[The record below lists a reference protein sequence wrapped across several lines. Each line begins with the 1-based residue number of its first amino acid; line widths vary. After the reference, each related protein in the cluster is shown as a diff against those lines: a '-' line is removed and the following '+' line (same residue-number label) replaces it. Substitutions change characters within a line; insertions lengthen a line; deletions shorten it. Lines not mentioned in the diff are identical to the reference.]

1 MVFKYCPDCGDKLG
15 EKEIGDEGIVPYCLS
30 CKKPR
35 FSFSY
40 PCVLCVVINENN
52 EVGLIKQGY
61 VSATYVGVAG
71 FIKQGETVEESA
83 KREVEEETGLTV
95 TGVKYYTNYYNE
107 KRDLLMFGVI
117 CRVKNGSFNIS
128 KEVDSAGWFSPEE
141 AITLVSNTVIQ
152 DMIRETCK
160 IS

>member
-1 MVFKYCPDCGDKLG
+1 MFNVQKTA
-15 EKEIGDEGIVPYCLS
+15 
-30 CKKPR
+30 

-40 PCVLCVVINENN
+40 PCVLCVVINENG

-61 VSATYVGVAG
+61 VSESYVGIAG

-95 TGVKYYTNYYNE
+95 LEAKYYTNYYHE

-117 CRVKNGSFNIS
+117 CKVKNGVFNIS
-128 KEVDSAGWFSPEE
+128 KEVESAGWFSPEE
-141 AITLVSNTVIQ
+141 AVTLVSNAVIQ
-152 DMIRETCK
+152 EMIK
-160 IS
+160 NNPY